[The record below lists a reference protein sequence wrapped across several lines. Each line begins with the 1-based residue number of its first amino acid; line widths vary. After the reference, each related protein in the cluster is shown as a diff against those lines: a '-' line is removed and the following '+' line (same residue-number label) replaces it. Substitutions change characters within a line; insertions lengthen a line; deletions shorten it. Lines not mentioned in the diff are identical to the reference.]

1 MFKKLPPLALIV
13 LLLPSCIQTVLKD
26 HNFTK
31 GNPVEING
39 AQVVSS
45 VKPMGGKGGFSISAM
60 VFAAATG
67 SLDGPFLWRVEAE
80 GVEGEQEWIRV
91 NEARVTTEKQNA
103 ANLFQKNSSVKKLPL
118 SPSHK
123 KKARAS
129 RNSKSLE
136 NSPFSHAPTEKSKS
150 TSTSAS
156 TLKAAPKPNGSSSK
170 WTLNQSGPRTPSSS
184 PPKSSK
190 ISKEIHES
198 GTGNILILN
207 IN

>member
-91 NEARVTTEKQNA
+91 NEARVTTEKTKRSEPFPKKFLGQKAPFEPIPQEKGKSFAKFQIPGKLTVFPRTDGKIKIHVNVSVHSKGRTKTEWI
-103 ANLFQKNSSVKKLPL
+103 LFEMDP
-118 SPSHK
+118 
-123 KKARAS
+123 
-129 RNSKSLE
+129 E
-136 NSPFSHAPTEKSKS
+136 
-150 TSTSAS
+150 
-156 TLKAAPKPNGSSSK
+156 SK
-170 WTLNQSGPRTPSSS
+170 WTSDTIFLPTEIVKNFKGNPR
-184 PPKSSK
+184 
-190 ISKEIHES
+190 EWDW
-198 GTGNILILN
+198 
-207 IN
+207 